1 MGNSGNDRRIDNIEF
16 TVSDIARSREFYG
29 KAFGWTFTD
38 RGPTYCEF
46 SGGRLTG
53 GFANESWRAAGDPLC

>member
-1 MGNSGNDRRIDNIEF
+1 MGNSGNDRRSDNIEF

-38 RGPTYCEF
+38 YGSTSHLHY
-46 SGGRLTG
+46 
-53 GFANESWRAAGDPLC
+53 WH